1 MSFFVSE
8 TLINTS
14 MTTSTSP
21 LNRQPT
27 KLDYSSPTQF
37 RFLINQLPKVQYF
50 TVAANI
56 PGITLGEGVFN
67 TPLKDIP
74 LLGDKLTYEDLTI
87 TFIVDENLEN
97 YIEMHTW
104 LTAIGFPKDRSQF
117 REFRSETSNVKTSTR
132 GESKDIGDVKASTP
146 ELSMTSDAVMT
157 ILTNKNNPVVECRF
171 ADVFP
176 TSLSGLTY
184 SQNQTDVEYLTAEVN
199 FKYQIYEIVT
209 L

>member
-184 SQNQTDVEYLTAEVN
+184 SQNQTDVDYLTATVN
-199 FKYQIYEIVT
+199 FKYKIYEIIT
-209 L
+209 I

>member
-171 ADVFP
+171 ADFFP

-184 SQNQTDVEYLTAEVN
+184 SQNQTDVEYLTATVN
-199 FKYQIYEIVT
+199 FKYTIYEIIT

>member
-1 MSFFVSE
+1 VSFFVSG

-37 RFLINQLPKVQYF
+37 RFIINQLPKVEYF
-50 TVAANI
+50 TVAGNI
-56 PGITLGEGVFN
+56 PGLTLDEIDLG
-67 TPLKDIP
+67 TPLKNIP
-74 LLGDKLTYEDLTI
+74 LMGNKLTYEDLTI
-87 TFIVDENLEN
+87 TFIVDEDLQN

-104 LTAIGFPKDRSQF
+104 LTSIGFPKDRSQF
-117 REFRSETSNVKTSTR
+117 RDFRSATSNVASATR
-132 GESKDIGDVKASTP
+132 GESTDIGDVKPSTP
-146 ELSMTSDAVMT
+146 ERAMYSDAVMT

-184 SQNQTDVEYLTAEVN
+184 SQNQTDVDYLTAEVN
-199 FKYQIYEIVT
+199 FKYQIYEIKT

>member
-1 MSFFVSE
+1 
-8 TLINTS
+8 
-14 MTTSTSP
+14 MTTETSP

-27 KLDYSSPTQF
+27 ALDYSSPTQF

-50 TVAANI
+50 TTEANI
-56 PGITLGEGVFN
+56 PGITLGEGQFN
-67 TPLKDIP
+67 TPLKDIE
-74 LLGDKLTYEDLTI
+74 LLGDKVTYEDLTI

-104 LTAIGFPKDRSQF
+104 LTGIGFPKDRSQF
-117 REFRSETSNVKTSTR
+117 SDFRSVTSNMSVKTR
-132 GESKDIGDVKASTP
+132 GESNDIGDVRASTP
-146 ELSMTSDAVMT
+146 ELAMTSDSVMT

-171 ADVFP
+171 KDVFP

-199 FKYQIYEIVT
+199 FKYTIYEIVT

>member
-1 MSFFVSE
+1 
-8 TLINTS
+8 

-21 LNRQPT
+21 LNRQPS
-27 KLDYSSPTQF
+27 KLDYTSPTQF
-37 RFLINQLPKVQYF
+37 RFVINQLPKVEYF
-50 TVAANI
+50 TVAGNI
-56 PGITLGEGVFN
+56 PGITLDEIELG
-67 TPLKDIP
+67 TPLKNIP
-74 LLGDKLTYEDLTI
+74 LMGNKLTYEDLSI
-87 TFIVDENLEN
+87 TFIVDEDLLN

-104 LTAIGFPKDRSQF
+104 LTAIGFPKDKSQF
-117 REFRSETSNVKTSTR
+117 RNFRSATSNVASATR
-132 GESKDIGDVKASTP
+132 GESNDIGDVKPSTP
-146 ELSMTSDAVMT
+146 ERAMYSDAVMT

-199 FKYQIYEIVT
+199 FKYQIYEIIT

>member
-1 MSFFVSE
+1 MSFFVSG

-21 LNRQPT
+21 LNRQPS
-27 KLDYSSPTQF
+27 KLDYTSPTQF
-37 RFLINQLPKVQYF
+37 RFLINQLPKVEYF

-56 PGITLGEGVFN
+56 PGITLGSATYA

-74 LLGDKLTYEDLTI
+74 YPGEKLTYDDLTL

-97 YIEMHTW
+97 YIEIHTW

-117 REFRSETSNVKTSTR
+117 REFRSETSNVKTSTF
-132 GESKDIGDVKASTP
+132 GESTDIGDVGASTP
-146 ELSMTSDAVMT
+146 ERAMYSDAIMT
-157 ILTNKNNPVVECRF
+157 ILSNKNNPVVECRF

-176 TSLSGLTY
+176 ISLSGLTY
-184 SQNQTDVEYLTAEVN
+184 SQNQTDVDYLTATVS
-199 FKYQIYEIVT
+199 FKYQIYEIKT

>member
-1 MSFFVSE
+1 
-8 TLINTS
+8 
-14 MTTSTSP
+14 MTTETSP

-27 KLDYSSPTQF
+27 ALDYSSPTQF

-50 TVAANI
+50 TTEANL
-56 PGITLGEGVFN
+56 PGITLDELELGS
-67 TPLKDIP
+67 PLKDLP
-74 LLGDKLTYEDLTI
+74 LLGSKLTYDDLTI

-104 LTAIGFPKDRSQF
+104 LTGIGFPKDRKQF
-117 REFRSETSNVKTSTR
+117 RDFRSTTSNTKTSTR

-146 ELSMTSDAVMT
+146 ELAMASDAVLT

-184 SQNQTDVEYLTAEVN
+184 SQNQTDVEYLTATVN
-199 FKYQIYEIVT
+199 FKYKIYEIIT

>member
-1 MSFFVSE
+1 MSFFVSG

-14 MTTSTSP
+14 MTTTTSIG
-21 LNRQPT
+21 RQPT

-37 RFLINQLPKVQYF
+37 RFLINQLPKVEYF
-50 TVAANI
+50 TTEANI
-56 PGITLGEGVFN
+56 PGITLGTDTFG
-67 TPLKDIP
+67 TPLKNIE
-74 LLGDKLTYEDLTI
+74 LMGDKLTYEDLTI

-97 YIEMHTW
+97 YIEIHTW
-104 LTAIGFPKDRSQF
+104 LTAIGFPKDRKQF
-117 REFRSETSNVKTSTR
+117 SEFRSTTSNVKTSSR
-132 GESKDIGDVKASTP
+132 GESKDIGAVGAT
-146 ELSMTSDAVMT
+146 TSDRAMYSDAMMT

-171 ADVFP
+171 SDVFP

-184 SQNQTDVEYLTAEVN
+184 SQNQTDVEYLTASVT

>member
-1 MSFFVSE
+1 
-8 TLINTS
+8 
-14 MTTSTSP
+14 MTTETSP

-56 PGITLGEGVFN
+56 PGLTLGDTTFA

-74 LLGDKLTYEDLTI
+74 LMGDKLTYDDLTL

-97 YIEMHTW
+97 YIELHDW

-117 REFRSETSNVKTSTR
+117 KQHRSTTSNTPVTTVGTSD
-132 GESKDIGDVKASTP
+132 DIGDVKPT
-146 ELSMTSDAVMT
+146 TSDRPMFSDSVLT

-171 ADVFP
+171 SDCFP
-176 TSLSGLTY
+176 TSISGLDY

-199 FKYQIYEIVT
+199 FKYKIYELVT

>member
-21 LNRQPT
+21 LNRQPS
-27 KLDYSSPTQF
+27 KLDYTSPTQF
-37 RFLINQLPKVQYF
+37 RFVINQLPKVEYF
-50 TVAANI
+50 TVAGNI
-56 PGITLGEGVFN
+56 PGITLDEIELG
-67 TPLKDIP
+67 TPLKNIP
-74 LLGDKLTYEDLTI
+74 LMGNKLTYEDLSI
-87 TFIVDENLEN
+87 TFIVDEDLQN

-104 LTAIGFPKDRSQF
+104 LTAIGFPKDKSQF
-117 REFRSETSNVKTSTR
+117 RNFRSATSNVASATR
-132 GESKDIGDVKASTP
+132 GESNDIGDVKPSTP
-146 ELSMTSDAVMT
+146 ERAMYSDAVMS

-184 SQNQTDVEYLTAEVN
+184 SQNQTDVEYLTADVN
-199 FKYQIYEIVT
+199 FKYQIYEIKT

>member
-1 MSFFVSE
+1 
-8 TLINTS
+8 
-14 MTTSTSP
+14 MTTETSP

-27 KLDYSSPTQF
+27 ALDYSSPTQF

-50 TVAANI
+50 TTEANL
-56 PGITLGEGVFN
+56 PGITLGEGQFN
-67 TPLKDIP
+67 TPLKDIE

-104 LTAIGFPKDRSQF
+104 LTGIGFPEDRKQF
-117 REFRSETSNVKTSTR
+117 SEFRGATSNLSVKTR
-132 GESKDIGDVKASTP
+132 GESNDIGDVRASTP
-146 ELSMTSDAVMT
+146 ELAMTSDSVLT

-171 ADVFP
+171 RDVFP

-184 SQNQTDVEYLTAEVN
+184 SQNQSDVEYLTASVT
-199 FKYQIYEIVT
+199 FKYTIYEIVT

>member
-14 MTTSTSP
+14 MTTSIS
-21 LNRQPT
+21 RQPS
-27 KLDYSSPTQF
+27 KLDYTSPTQF
-37 RFLINQLPKVQYF
+37 RFLINQLPKVEYF
-50 TVAANI
+50 TTEANI
-56 PGITLGEGVFN
+56 PGITLGEVDFK
-67 TPLKDIP
+67 TRFKAIP
-74 LLGDKLTYEDLTI
+74 LMGDVLTYEDLTI

-97 YIEMHTW
+97 YVEMHTW
-104 LTAIGFPKDRSQF
+104 LTAIGFPENTKQF
-117 REFRSETSNVKTSTR
+117 SDFRSATSNVATNTR

-146 ELSMTSDAVMT
+146 ERAMYSDAVLT

-171 ADVFP
+171 RDVFP

-184 SQNQTDVEYLTAEVN
+184 SQNQTDVEYLTATVN

>member
-1 MSFFVSE
+1 
-8 TLINTS
+8 
-14 MTTSTSP
+14 MTTETSP

-27 KLDYSSPTQF
+27 ALDYSSPTQF

-50 TVAANI
+50 TTEANI
-56 PGITLGEGVFN
+56 PGITLGEGQFN
-67 TPLKDIP
+67 TPLKDIE

-104 LTAIGFPKDRSQF
+104 LTGIGFPKDRKQF
-117 REFRSETSNVKTSTR
+117 SEFRGITSNMSVKTR
-132 GESKDIGDVKASTP
+132 GESNDIGDVRASTP
-146 ELSMTSDAVMT
+146 ELAMTSDSVLT

-171 ADVFP
+171 KDIFP
-176 TSLSGLTY
+176 TGLSGLTY
-184 SQNQTDVEYLTAEVN
+184 SQNQTDVEYLTASIT

>member
-1 MSFFVSE
+1 
-8 TLINTS
+8 
-14 MTTSTSP
+14 MTTETSP

-27 KLDYSSPTQF
+27 ALDYSSPTQF

-50 TVAANI
+50 TTEANI
-56 PGITLGEGVFN
+56 PGITLGEGTYN
-67 TPLKDIP
+67 TPLKDLP
-74 LLGDKLTYEDLTI
+74 LLGDKLTYDDLTI

-104 LTAIGFPKDRSQF
+104 LTSIGFPKNRSQF
-117 REFRSETSNVKTSTR
+117 SDFRSSTSNVATATR
-132 GESKDIGDVKASTP
+132 GESKDIGDVRATTP
-146 ELSMTSDAVMT
+146 ELAMTSDAVMT

-184 SQNQTDVEYLTAEVN
+184 SQNQTDVEYLTAAVT
-199 FKYQIYEIVT
+199 FKYKLYEIIT

>member
-1 MSFFVSE
+1 
-8 TLINTS
+8 
-14 MTTSTSP
+14 MTTETSP

-27 KLDYSSPTQF
+27 ALDYSSPTQF
-37 RFLINQLPKVQYF
+37 RFLINQLPKEQYF
-50 TVAANI
+50 TTEANI
-56 PGITLGEGVFN
+56 PGITLGEGQFN
-67 TPLKDIP
+67 TPLKDIE

-104 LTAIGFPKDRSQF
+104 LTGIGFPKDRSQF

-146 ELSMTSDAVMT
+146 ELAMTSDAVMT

-199 FKYQIYEIVT
+199 FKYTIYEIVT

>member
-1 MSFFVSE
+1 
-8 TLINTS
+8 
-14 MTTSTSP
+14 MTTETSP

-27 KLDYSSPTQF
+27 ALDYSSPTQF

-50 TVAANI
+50 TTEANV
-56 PGITLGEGVFN
+56 PGMTLTEGQFN
-67 TPLKDIP
+67 TPLKDIE

-87 TFIVDENLEN
+87 KFIVDENLEN

-104 LTAIGFPKDRSQF
+104 LTGIGFPKDRKQF
-117 REFRSETSNVKTSTR
+117 SEFRSVTSNMSTTTR
-132 GESKDIGDVKASTP
+132 GESKDIGDVRASTP
-146 ELSMTSDAVMT
+146 ELAMTSDAVMT

-171 ADVFP
+171 KDVFP

-184 SQNQTDVEYLTAEVN
+184 SQNQTDVDYLTADVN
-199 FKYQIYEIVT
+199 FKYTIYEIVT